1 MTSNFSRGQQVFLV
15 RPKRLLSAIV
25 ISAYEFPAV
34 RIRIRGVEKIVGRD
48 EVVSAQRSAEIKL
61 AAKKKMLLIKH
72 AALIAKWK
80 PGMTS
85 SEWRAV
91 NRWRIGDWS
100 ALCSLKRWG
109 LIE

>member
-15 RPKRLLSAIV
+15 RPKRRLSAVV
-25 ISAYEFPAV
+25 IAAYEFPAV

-80 PGMTS
+80 PGMTCA
-85 SEWRAV
+85 EWQAC
-91 NRWRIGDWS
+91 NGWSIGDWS
-100 ALCSLKRWG
+100 ALCGLKRMG